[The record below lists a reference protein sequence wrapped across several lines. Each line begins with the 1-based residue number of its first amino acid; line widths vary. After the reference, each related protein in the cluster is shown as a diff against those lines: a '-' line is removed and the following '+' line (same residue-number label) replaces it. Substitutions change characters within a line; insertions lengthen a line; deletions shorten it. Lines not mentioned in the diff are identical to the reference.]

1 MIGGG
6 LIITA
11 VKHSKINKS
20 MNNACNMKDN
30 MENILDDLENQL
42 KVKSQQQH
50 ENEKEKTFWLEKY
63 KE

>member
-1 MIGGG
+1 
-6 LIITA
+6 
-11 VKHSKINKS
+11 
-20 MNNACNMKDN
+20 MNNACDMKDN

-42 KVKSQQQH
+42 KVKSHQQH